1 MKSLLLALCLM
12 VSPLSLSA
20 GEEVFVVANST
31 NIYAEASYSSEVVI
45 SVEYGQALTML
56 DEQNFDGFY
65 YVSVNGSA
73 LQGYV
78 PADLVGQRVQD
89 QDVVLSYNATIL
101 QNTQV
106 LALTSDDVL
115 CEIAQGERVYLYEG
129 YNRDADFLAV
139 SFVKDGNV
147 IVGRVNTDYINP
159 DGVNAALIV
168 SITAIVALVTIVIIL
183 LGISK
188 KKQKKKK
195 LKSS

>member
-20 GEEVFVVANST
+20 GEEVFVVANSA

-65 YVSVNGSA
+65 YVSVNSSA

-106 LALTSDDVL
+106 MALTSDDVL
-115 CEIAQGERVYLYEG
+115 CEIARGERVYLYEG